1 MGVENLLLAIPDVL
15 SAFPNTLVV
24 VAGRGR
30 LEGELKELA
39 AARGISDNVSFVGYV
54 DDDDL
59 VRYYQAADLFVLP
72 SLAFEGFGMV
82 TLEALACGTPAVGTP
97 IGATPEILERLAPQ
111 LLLAG
116 TEPHAIR
123 RGVVA
128 MLEWLSDDSAAAR
141 LRDQCR
147 SYVEANYGWDLAV
160 DSLEETVRGLL
171 EGGARNE

>member
-1 MGVENLLLAIPDVL
+1 MGVENLLLSIPDVR
-15 SAFPNTLVV
+15 SSFPDTLVV

-30 LEGELKELA
+30 LEGELNELVA
-39 AARGISDNVSFVGYV
+39 AKGLADNVSFVGYV

-116 TEPHAIR
+116 TEPPAIR
-123 RGVVA
+123 RGIVA
-128 MLEWLSDDSAAAR
+128 MLEWLSDEAAAR
-141 LRDQCR
+141 GLREQCR
-147 SYVEANYGWDLAV
+147 RYVESNYGWDLAV
-160 DSLEETVRGLL
+160 DALEETVRGLAG
-171 EGGARNE
+171 GGARNG